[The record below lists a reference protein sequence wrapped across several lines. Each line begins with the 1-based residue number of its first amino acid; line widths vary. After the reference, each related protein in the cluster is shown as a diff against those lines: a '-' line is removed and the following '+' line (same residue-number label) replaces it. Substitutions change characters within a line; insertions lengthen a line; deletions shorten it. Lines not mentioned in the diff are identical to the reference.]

1 MWYEYY
7 KMGER
12 FMSEFLFF
20 LSRNSNQIYQV
31 GFKDR
36 NKLIHFSIWRIF
48 KINNNKINLFF
59 YFPIL
64 VLIYKKPSVTKI
76 TTIERKQLFSIIKY
90 FQYKLP

>member
-36 NKLIHFSIWRIF
+36 NKLIRF
-48 KINNNKINLFF
+48 LFPEF
-59 YFPIL
+59 GFNQKNQVYLKSQQLRENSFFP
-64 VLIYKKPSVTKI
+64 
-76 TTIERKQLFSIIKY
+76 
-90 FQYKLP
+90 

>member
-12 FMSEFLFF
+12 FIGEFLFF

-36 NKLIHFSIWRIF
+36 NKLIRF
-48 KINNNKINLFF
+48 LFPEF
-59 YFPIL
+59 GFNQKNQVYLKSQQLRENSFFP
-64 VLIYKKPSVTKI
+64 
-76 TTIERKQLFSIIKY
+76 
-90 FQYKLP
+90 

>member
-12 FMSEFLFF
+12 FIGEFLFF

-36 NKLIHFSIWRIF
+36 NKLIRF
-48 KINNNKINLFF
+48 LFPEF
-59 YFPIL
+59 GFNQKNQVYL
-64 VLIYKKPSVTKI
+64 KSQ
-76 TTIERKQLFSIIKY
+76 QLRENSFI
-90 FQYKLP
+90 P

>member
-12 FMSEFLFF
+12 FMGEFLFF

-36 NKLIHFSIWRIF
+36 NKLIRFSISQFWFYYF
-48 KINNNKINLFF
+48 KIECN
-59 YFPIL
+59 
-64 VLIYKKPSVTKI
+64 
-76 TTIERKQLFSIIKY
+76 
-90 FQYKLP
+90 

>member
-12 FMSEFLFF
+12 FIGEFLFF

-36 NKLIHFSIWRIF
+36 NKLIRF
-48 KINNNKINLFF
+48 LFPEF
-59 YFPIL
+59 GFNQKNQVYLKSQQLRDNSFFP
-64 VLIYKKPSVTKI
+64 
-76 TTIERKQLFSIIKY
+76 
-90 FQYKLP
+90 

>member
-12 FMSEFLFF
+12 FIGEFLFF

-36 NKLIHFSIWRIF
+36 NKLIRF
-48 KINNNKINLFF
+48 LFPEF
-59 YFPIL
+59 GFNQKNQVYL
-64 VLIYKKPSVTKI
+64 KSQ
-76 TTIERKQLFSIIKY
+76 QLRENSF
-90 FQYKLP
+90 LP

>member
-12 FMSEFLFF
+12 FIGEFLFF

-36 NKLIHFSIWRIF
+36 NKLIRF
-48 KINNNKINLFF
+48 LFPEF
-59 YFPIL
+59 GFNQ
-64 VLIYKKPSVTKI
+64 KKPSVPKI
-76 TTIERKQLFSIIKY
+76 TTIERKQFFPIIEY
-90 FQYKLP
+90 FQNKLPEFNLGHFKI

>member
-36 NKLIHFSIWRIF
+36 NKLIRFSISQFWFYYF
-48 KINNNKINLFF
+48 KIECN
-59 YFPIL
+59 
-64 VLIYKKPSVTKI
+64 
-76 TTIERKQLFSIIKY
+76 
-90 FQYKLP
+90 